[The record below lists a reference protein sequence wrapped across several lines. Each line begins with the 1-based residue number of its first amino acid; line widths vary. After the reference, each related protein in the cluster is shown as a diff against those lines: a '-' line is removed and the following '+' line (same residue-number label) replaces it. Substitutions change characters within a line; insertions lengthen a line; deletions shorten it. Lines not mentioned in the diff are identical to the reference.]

1 MDDRSIH
8 MLTAPPIPLL
18 LKMSAP
24 SSLAPDSGQREHG
37 RNMVY
42 RSAGQFIPCRH
53 RLGVSAADA
62 DPDAIRRAMG
72 GAVASAIARA
82 LGAGDLT
89 RAENL
94 IWHAIALAGA
104 GSLLLL
110 ALFLL
115 VGDRFL
121 GFMGG
126 TGEILEQAVGYSLIL
141 FAGGICLWLVG
152 VVSAV
157 FRGMGNMR
165 FPAAM
170 MAFSAILQ
178 IPLSGAM
185 ILGAFG
191 FPGLG
196 IRGAAISAIVSAL
209 LLSAVML
216 LNLTYG
222 SGTIR
227 LRLSALSFSKELF
240 DDILGVALPGSIS
253 PVLTVLTIVLL
264 TAFVGRFGEEALAGY
279 GIGSRIEFLMIP
291 SSLALALP

>member
-24 SSLAPDSGQREHG
+24 SSLAFLIQASVSMAEIW
-37 RNMVY
+37 
-42 RSAGQFIPCRH
+42 FIG
-53 RLGVSAADA
+53 RLGSLSLAAIA
-62 DPDAIRRAMG
+62 LVFPLLMLTQTLSGGAMG

-264 TAFVGRFGEEALAGY
+264 TACRAVRRDLAGY
-279 GIGSRIEFLMIP
+279 GIGSRIEFEYLC
-291 SSLALALP
+291 L